1 MTKTKHTISQLQI
14 VSSSRAAGSVSQGS
28 LFTVWEGLLPR
39 DVLAFT
45 QRNVGIWPLPELP
58 IEEKDAFANPPLWPP
73 DYGFTVI
80 NKDYVLSQWPKYT
93 GLSLVGFEDGA
104 IESYPEGC
112 QDISI
117 LAGESA
123 RRHF

>member
-28 LFTVWEGLLPR
+28 VFTVWEGLLPR

-45 QRNVGIWPLPELP
+45 
-58 IEEKDAFANPPLWPP
+58 NPPLWPP